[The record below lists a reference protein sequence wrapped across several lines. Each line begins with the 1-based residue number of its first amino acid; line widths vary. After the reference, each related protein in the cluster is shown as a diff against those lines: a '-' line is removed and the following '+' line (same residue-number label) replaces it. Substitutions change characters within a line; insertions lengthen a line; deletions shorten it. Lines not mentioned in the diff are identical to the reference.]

1 MTRRDQQA
9 IVLLKLLGEEGL
21 EPVLSHLPPGQAE
34 VLRRRMREST
44 EPLSMA
50 MQRDVMAAF
59 EEQLALVKRAAPPP
73 PPKLKLVVPDGHDDQ
88 NDADEEEDAKAFQLS
103 DKPLSDLERMPIVR
117 LCASLESEQ
126 PRTIAVLTGGLSSH
140 RIAEI
145 LKTLP
150 DSQRD
155 QVVVELTRE
164 SNVSR
169 SVLERLART
178 VLLRAIA
185 LPTSALERKDRI
197 ERMADVL
204 RNLEKPRRLELL
216 TALEERDP
224 ETSEKLTAIL
234 YRFDDVQHLD
244 DSLIQRVLAEVD
256 TDTLSTSLFDAPLE
270 LKNKILGNLS
280 KRARAAIEEE
290 LQFQKKVPRIRVE
303 QARRDFLRIVAKI
316 DREEGA

>member
-1 MTRRDQQA
+1 MIRRDQQA
-9 IVLLKLLGEEGL
+9 IVLLKLLGEDGIES
-21 EPVLSHLPPGQAE
+21 VLSHLPPGQAE
-34 VLRRRMREST
+34 ALRRRVRESN

-50 MQRDVMAAF
+50 MQREVMAAF
-59 EEQLALVKRAAPPP
+59 EEQLTLVKRTAPPAP
-73 PPKLKLVVPDGHDDQ
+73 PHLKVVSPDGHYDD
-88 NDADEEEDAKAFQLS
+88 ASAAEEDEKPFELS
-103 DKPLSDLERMPIVR
+103 DKPLSDLERIPIVR

-126 PRTIAVLTGGLSSH
+126 PRTVAVLIGRLSPQ
-140 RIAEI
+140 RIGEI

-164 SNVSR
+164 TNISR
-169 SVLERLART
+169 TVLDKIART

-185 LPTSALERKDRI
+185 LPASALERKDRI

-204 RNLEKPRRLELL
+204 RNLEKRRRLELL
-216 TALEERDP
+216 SALEERDP
-224 ETSEKLTAIL
+224 ETSEKLTALL
-234 YRFDDVQHLD
+234 YRFDDVMKLD

-256 TDTLSTSLFDAPLE
+256 TDTLSTSLFEVSAD

-316 DREEGA
+316 DREEGV